1 MNKYID
7 AGRLNMEWQTL
18 KPFGVTDT
26 MIENP
31 KWIVDRHTDN
41 RSQRG
46 AMFHLFETVKP
57 KLKEIKLDSSKRLE
71 DFGLSKFSKKLVKD
85 EDGNIRYRKK

>member
-1 MNKYID
+1 MSKYI
-7 AGRLNMEWQTL
+7 
-18 KPFGVTDT
+18 GV
-26 MIENP
+26 
-31 KWIVDRHTDN
+31 
-41 RSQRG
+41 

-85 EDGNIRYRKK
+85 EDGNIRYRKI